1 MSDACSTR
9 ARSLKPLGV
18 KESWVREHTRNGD
31 IPHMRAARSLRALS
45 RGRRSRADR
54 HARDVGTPVWSSAR
68 KSPRAA
74 VTAEGYI
81 PKE

>member
-1 MSDACSTR
+1 MSDRLLNVGEIAE
-9 ARSLKPLGV
+9 LLGV

-31 IPHMRAARSLRALS
+31 IPHVPLGRYVRYREADVLAWIDELATAGRLY
-45 RGRRSRADR
+45 GRRL
-54 HARDVGTPVWSSAR
+54 

-74 VTAEGYI
+74 LTTEGMTA